1 MSSPLERRAV
11 RAVLLTPSA
20 EILLMHLEF
29 PNQRWLWLTPGGG
42 MEPGED
48 AGLQRQ
54 GHNDP
59 VAGHADTVHYAHGRR
74 AGGVWAQSG
83 REESGVLR
91 EPLDYLVMEESHGG
105 VV

>member
-1 MSSPLERRAV
+1 M
-11 RAVLLTPSA
+11 
-20 EILLMHLEF
+20 
-29 PNQRWLWLTPGGG
+29 GG

-59 VAGHADTVHYAHGRR
+59 IAGHDDTVHYAHGRR